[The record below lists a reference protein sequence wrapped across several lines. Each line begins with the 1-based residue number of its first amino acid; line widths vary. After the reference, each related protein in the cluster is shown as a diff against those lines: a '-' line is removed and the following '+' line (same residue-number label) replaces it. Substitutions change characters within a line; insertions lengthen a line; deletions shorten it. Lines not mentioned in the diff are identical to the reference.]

1 VRGLLPKYTV
11 EVCRVE
17 WANGL
22 IDVEADS
29 EEEAK
34 TKALDKSGDLDFG
47 DAHDSEYEVVDIWP
61 GT

>member
-1 VRGLLPKYTV
+1 M
-11 EVCRVE
+11 E

-34 TKALDKSGDLDFG
+34 TKALDKSGDIDFG
-47 DAHDSEYEVVDIWP
+47 DAHDSECEVVDIWP